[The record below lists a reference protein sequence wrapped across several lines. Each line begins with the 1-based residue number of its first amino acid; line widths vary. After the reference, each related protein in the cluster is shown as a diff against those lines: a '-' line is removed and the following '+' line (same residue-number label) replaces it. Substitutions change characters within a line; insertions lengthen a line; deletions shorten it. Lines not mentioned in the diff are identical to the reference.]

1 VRRRRGLNRIG
12 VLAMVLLLAL
22 GAMGTAYGAWVDD
35 IYLTG
40 SISTSDIDAALA
52 CGNCWEEVDGVVI
65 DVDDTDI
72 DCNGGSMTLNIKV
85 TSAMEDVD
93 YYCSFTVSNTADSL
107 PIKIKS
113 LGITDSYSGVVEDIE
128 DMAVGDVIDPGLSA
142 TGKVHIYLTS
152 AASAGA
158 DLDYILTVSV
168 ERWNE

>member
-1 VRRRRGLNRIG
+1 
-12 VLAMVLLLAL
+12 MVLLLAL

-113 LGITDSYSGVVEDIE
+113 LELTPQGTYTGVSAATTDDLE
-128 DMAVGDVIDPGLSA
+128 VGDVIDPGDSA

-152 AASAGA
+152 ATSAGA